1 MAASEPVRGVGS
13 WLKGLFRR
21 RDPEAER
28 RKWLLSHGRIVEGK
42 ILDLTQDASTTV
54 SYRYDV
60 SGVSYESSQTLDA
73 EQLAN
78 FKKYVPGCSVSIRYD
93 PRRPAN
99 SMLV

>member
-1 MAASEPVRGVGS
+1 MATSEPVRGVGS

-28 RKWLLSHGRIVEGK
+28 RRWLLSHGRIVEGR
-42 ILDLTQDASTTV
+42 ILDLTQESFTAVT
-54 SYRYDV
+54 YRYSV
-60 SGVSYESSQTLDA
+60 SGVSYESSQILDA
-73 EQLAN
+73 EQLAS